1 MLTAPST
8 SKPRRGRPPKV
19 QSPLVEPAAEPVVE
33 AHASPPPA
41 PKPAP
46 KPTPKPA
53 LKFKARRAPIRHPYQ
68 GVMIPLDRG
77 VPLVLDSWVE
87 VQLAAKVIEYA

>member
-33 AHASPPPA
+33 AQASPPPA
-41 PKPAP
+41 S